1 MMEENKERILK
12 SFIYLIILS
21 LFMTGCSAKPS
32 DPNKLKADGKTI
44 EGIVIGKKYDIHTMK
59 AYKATTINFLQA
71 MKEGNVK
78 IAKSLLQEP
87 DEKLRK
93 ELNYQKE
100 RSNRSYDNFKV
111 FTYNFTSEE
120 AKSRVKNF
128 YSDEHTMEYFMRRD
142 EDGISYKYIDSSYRY
157 ILGAILIDGNDPTF
171 KPYRENEKK
180 PCYYELCIKNY
191 KGELK
196 VIEIFNQDRDHER

>member
-1 MMEENKERILK
+1 
-12 SFIYLIILS
+12 
-21 LFMTGCSAKPS
+21 MTGCSAKPS

-59 AYKATTINFLQA
+59 AYKATAINFLQA

-120 AKSRVKNF
+120 AKERVKRFFSN
-128 YSDEHTMEYFMRRD
+128 EHTMEYFEKKDKLGMF
-142 EDGISYKYIDSSYRY
+142 YKYIDSSYRY
-157 ILGAILIDGNDPTF
+157 VLGSISIQGEDPTF
-171 KPYRENEKK
+171 KPYRENER
-180 PCYYELCIKNY
+180 PIYEYAVSVINY
-191 KGELK
+191 KGKLK
-196 VIEIFNQDRDHER
+196 VIEVVNLDRDHER

>member
-1 MMEENKERILK
+1 MEENKERILK

-120 AKSRVKNF
+120 AKERVKRFFSN
-128 YSDEHTMEYFMRRD
+128 EHTMEYFEKKDKPGMF
-142 EDGISYKYIDSSYRY
+142 YKYIDSSYRY
-157 ILGAILIDGNDPTF
+157 VLGSISIQGEDPTF
-171 KPYRENEKK
+171 KPYRENER
-180 PCYYELCIKNY
+180 PIYEYAVSVINY
-191 KGELK
+191 KGKLK
-196 VIEIFNQDRDHER
+196 VIEVVNLDRDHER

>member
-1 MMEENKERILK
+1 MEENKERILK

-59 AYKATTINFLQA
+59 AYKATAINFLQA

-157 ILGAILIDGNDPTF
+157 VLGSISIQGEDPTF
-171 KPYRENEKK
+171 KPYRENER
-180 PCYYELCIKNY
+180 PIYEYTVSVINY
-191 KGELK
+191 KGKLK
-196 VIEIFNQDRDHER
+196 VIEVVNLDRDHER

>member
-1 MMEENKERILK
+1 
-12 SFIYLIILS
+12 
-21 LFMTGCSAKPS
+21 MTGCSAKPS
-32 DPNKLKADGKTI
+32 DPNKLKADGKII

-59 AYKATTINFLQA
+59 AYKATAINFLQA

-100 RSNRSYDNFKV
+100 HSNRSYDNFKV

-120 AKSRVKNF
+120 AKERVKRFFSN
-128 YSDEHTMEYFMRRD
+128 EHTMEYFEKKDKPGMF
-142 EDGISYKYIDSSYRY
+142 YKYIDSSYRY
-157 ILGAILIDGNDPTF
+157 VLGSILIDGNDPTF